1 LIFGAASGTVSAR
14 LVQGEPMNAIIR
26 SGLAIAALAL
36 ATLPASAQQLE
47 LPRPSPN
54 AKVSQFIG
62 VTEVTVDYSSPG
74 VKNRKIWGAVV
85 PYDKV
90 WRAGANSA
98 TKITFSKDVTVD
110 GKPLAAGSYAF
121 FVIPTASKWTM
132 IFNKDPKNAGIFGY
146 NKADDVLRVDV
157 KPQPAPMRERLVY
170 QFSNFNDA
178 GGSLDLEWEKV
189 RASLPIKVK
198 TDEQV
203 AASIKGL
210 QNGGWSPWANAAR
223 YELEKK
229 HIDEAMALVEK
240 SIEIKETWLNDF
252 VKAQLLAARG
262 NYKEALPLA
271 QKAKELGDKEGENFF
286 MKAEVEGALKAWK
299 SKS

>member
-1 LIFGAASGTVSAR
+1 MRIALG
-14 LVQGEPMNAIIR
+14 LVAV
-26 SGLAIAALAL
+26 AALA
-36 ATLPASAQQLE
+36 APAAAQQVE

-90 WRAGANSA
+90 WRAGANSP
-98 TKITFSKDVTVD
+98 TKITFSKDVVID
-110 GKPLAAGSYAF
+110 GKPLAAGSYTF
-121 FVIPTASKWTM
+121 LVIPTASKWTL
-132 IFNKDPKNAGIFGY
+132 IFNKDPKGAGVFGY

-189 RASLPIKVK
+189 RASLPIKVH

-203 AASIKGL
+203 AASVKGL
-210 QNGGWSPWANAAR
+210 MNNGWSPWAQAAR

-229 HIDEAMALVEK
+229 NFDEGMKLVDT
-240 SIEIKETWLNDF
+240 SIQIKETWLNDF

-262 NYKEALPLA
+262 TIKEALPLA
-271 QKAKELGDKEGENFF
+271 QKAKELGDKDENFF
-286 MKAEVEGALKAWK
+286 MKEEVDAALKTWK
-299 SKS
+299 TKS

>member
-1 LIFGAASGTVSAR
+1 MRIAPC
-14 LVQGEPMNAIIR
+14 LVAV
-26 SGLAIAALAL
+26 AALA
-36 ATLPASAQQLE
+36 APAAAQQLE

-74 VKNRKIWGAVV
+74 VKNRKIWGGVV

-90 WRAGANSA
+90 WRAGANSP
-98 TKITFSKDVTVD
+98 TKITFGKDVIVD
-110 GKPLAAGSYAF
+110 GKPLAAGSYTF
-121 FVIPTASKWTM
+121 LVIPTPSKWTL
-132 IFNKDPKNAGIFGY
+132 IFNKDPKGAGVFGY
-146 NKADDVLRVDV
+146 HQADDVLRVDV

-170 QFSNFNDA
+170 QFSNFSDA

-189 RASLPIKVK
+189 RVSLPIKVH

-210 QNGGWSPWANAAR
+210 MNGGWSPWAQAAR

-229 HIDEAMALVEK
+229 NIDEGMKLVDT
-240 SIEIKETWLNDF
+240 SIQIKETWFNDF
-252 VKAQLLAARG
+252 IKAQLLAARG
-262 NYKEALPLA
+262 HYKEALPLA
-271 QKAKELGDKEGENFF
+271 QKAKELGDQDENFF
-286 MKAEVEGALKAWK
+286 LKDEVDAALKSWK
-299 SKS
+299 TKS

>member
-1 LIFGAASGTVSAR
+1 MRATVR
-14 LVQGEPMNAIIR
+14 LA
-26 SGLAIAALAL
+26 AALAV
-36 ATLPASAQQLE
+36 AAVALPASAQQLE

-74 VKNRKIWGAVV
+74 VKNRKIWGGVV

-90 WRAGANSA
+90 WRAGANSP
-98 TKITFSKDVTVD
+98 TKITFSKDVTID
-110 GKPLAAGSYAF
+110 GKPLAAGSYTF
-121 FVIPTASKWTM
+121 LVLPTPGRWTL
-132 IFNKDPKNAGIFGY
+132 IFNKDPKGVGVFGY

-157 KPQPAPMRERLVY
+157 KPQPAPMRERLAY
-170 QFSNFNDA
+170 LFSGFNDA
-178 GGSLDLEWEKV
+178 GGSLDLEWEKL

-203 AASIKGL
+203 GASIKGL
-210 QNGGWSPWANAAR
+210 ENGGWSPWAQAAR

-229 HIDEAMALVEK
+229 SYDEGLKLVET
-240 SIEIKETWLNDF
+240 SIQIKETWLNDF

-262 NYKEALPLA
+262 NYKDAMPLA
-271 QKAKELGDKEGENFF
+271 QKAKELGDKDENFF
-286 MKAEVEGALKAWK
+286 MKDEVEAALKTWK

>member
-1 LIFGAASGTVSAR
+1 MRTVLT
-14 LVQGEPMNAIIR
+14 LVAV
-26 SGLAIAALAL
+26 AAL
-36 ATLPASAQQLE
+36 TTTASAQQLE

-54 AKVSQFIG
+54 AKVSQVIG
-62 VTEVTVDYSSPG
+62 VTEISVDYSSPG
-74 VKNRKIWGAVV
+74 VKNRKIWGGVV
-85 PYDKV
+85 PYGQV

-98 TKITFSKDVTVD
+98 TKITFAKDVVID

-121 FVIPTASKWTM
+121 FVLPTATKWTL
-132 IFNKDPKNAGIFGY
+132 ILSKNANQFGAFTY
-146 NKADDVLRVDV
+146 KKEDDVLRVDV
-157 KPQPAPMRERLVY
+157 KPQPAPMRERLAY

-189 RASLPIKVK
+189 RVSLPIKVH

-203 AASIKGL
+203 AASIKGF
-210 QNGGWSPWANAAR
+210 QNNGWSPWAQAAR

-229 HIDEAMALVEK
+229 NIDEGMKLIDT
-240 SIEIKETWLNDF
+240 SIQLKETWLNVF

-271 QKAKELGDKEGENFF
+271 QKAKEMGDKDAEDFFLKADVEN
-286 MKAEVEGALKAWK
+286 ALKTWK
-299 SKS
+299 TKS

>member
-1 LIFGAASGTVSAR
+1 MRATVR
-14 LVQGEPMNAIIR
+14 LA
-26 SGLAIAALAL
+26 AALAVAAL
-36 ATLPASAQQLE
+36 ASSASAQQLE

-74 VKNRKIWGAVV
+74 VKNRKIWGTVV

-90 WRAGANSA
+90 WRAGANGP
-98 TKITFSKDVTVD
+98 TKITFSKDVLVD
-110 GKPLAAGSYAF
+110 GKPMAAGTYAF
-121 FVIPTASKWTM
+121 FVQPTATKWTL
-132 IFNKDPKNAGIFGY
+132 IFNKDSKQAGIFGY

-157 KPQPAPMRERLVY
+157 KPQPAPMRERLAY

-189 RASLPIKVK
+189 RVSLPIKVK

-203 AASIKGL
+203 AASVKGL
-210 QNGGWSPWANAAR
+210 INGGWSPWANAAR
-223 YELEKK
+223 YDLEKK
-229 HIDEAMALVEK
+229 NYDEGLQLVDK
-240 SIEIKETWLNDF
+240 SIQIKETWLNDV

-262 NYKEALPLA
+262 NVKDALPLA
-271 QKAKELGDKEGENFF
+271 QKAKELGEKDGDNFF
-286 MKAEVEGALKAWK
+286 LKDDVEAALKTWK
-299 SKS
+299 TKS

>member
-1 LIFGAASGTVSAR
+1 MRATVR
-14 LVQGEPMNAIIR
+14 LA
-26 SGLAIAALAL
+26 AALAV
-36 ATLPASAQQLE
+36 AAIAVPASAQQLE

-74 VKNRKIWGAVV
+74 VKNRKIWGGVV

-90 WRAGANSA
+90 WRAGANGP
-98 TKITFSKDVTVD
+98 TKITFAKDVVID
-110 GKPLAAGSYAF
+110 GKPVAAGTYAF
-121 FVIPTASKWTM
+121 FVIPTATKWTL
-132 IFNKDPKNAGIFGY
+132 ILNRDPKGAGVFGY
-146 NKADDVLRVDV
+146 DKANDLLRVDV

-189 RASLPIKVK
+189 RASLPIKVH

-203 AASIKGL
+203 ATSIKGL
-210 QNGGWSPWANAAR
+210 ESGGWSPWANAAR
-223 YELEKK
+223 YELDKK
-229 HIDEAMALVEK
+229 NYDEAMQLIDK
-240 SIEIKETWLNDF
+240 SIQIKETWLNDF

-271 QKAKELGDKEGENFF
+271 QKAKELGDKEGDGFF
-286 MKAEVEGALKAWK
+286 LKDEVEGALKAWK